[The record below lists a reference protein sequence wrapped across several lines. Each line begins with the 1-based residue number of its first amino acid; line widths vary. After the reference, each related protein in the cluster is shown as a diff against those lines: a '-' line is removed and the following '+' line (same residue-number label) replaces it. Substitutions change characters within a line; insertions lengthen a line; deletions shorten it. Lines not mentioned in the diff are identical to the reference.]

1 MQAVMPQL
9 FTQAMGGTDIEVC
22 VQQDPRPDRHPQRAF
37 RDHAR
42 CWGRRHNAG
51 DLRTLTGLLV
61 TRALDAS
68 NMGLDLDFDDGGFFG
83 TGKRC
88 ERLAACWAVFRVCP
102 TFYTWRF
109 RAVRLMMPTVLREPR
124 AVKLNPP
131 SEAA

>member
-9 FTQAMGGTDIEVC
+9 FTQAMGGTAIEVF

-88 ERLAACWAVFRVCP
+88 ERLAACWAVFRRLAQVMHFGHHREGGAI
-102 TFYTWRF
+102 TA
-109 RAVRLMMPTVLREPR
+109 AVALTARLL
-124 AVKLNPP
+124 PP
-131 SEAA
+131 ISWS